1 MDSKVAGVLRGFH
14 SLTPTQQSELIT
26 TLNQYIQGPPG
37 TKERLVNEANRNFGI
52 TKVDLGPTSQ
62 VCGCCGR

>member
-1 MDSKVAGVLRGFH
+1 MDSKVAGVLRGYIN
-14 SLTPTQQSELIT
+14 LTPAQRREFIDA
-26 TLNQYIQGPPG
+26 LNQYNQGTPV
-37 TKERLVNEANRNFGI
+37 TQERLVNEANRQWI